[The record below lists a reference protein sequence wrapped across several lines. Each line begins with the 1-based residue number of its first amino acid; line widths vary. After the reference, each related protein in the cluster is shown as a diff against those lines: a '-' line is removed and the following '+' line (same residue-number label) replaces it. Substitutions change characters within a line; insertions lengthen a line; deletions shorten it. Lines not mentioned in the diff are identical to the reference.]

1 MIVKTQ
7 CSLASITVG
16 HLVKYE
22 CQKKWRQPEIYIIAR
37 TGLGTDSELLLIQ
50 RGPDQGWST
59 FVDRPDLRANSDS
72 SW

>member
-1 MIVKTQ
+1 MKF
-7 CSLASITVG
+7 
-16 HLVKYE
+16 E

-37 TGLGTDSELLLIQ
+37 TGLGTDSELLPIQ